1 MPRWRGRAPI
11 DSATEVTGIEE
22 VVALAAQW
30 SKLTVSPYLRRDA
43 VRGTAMVTESTC
55 PDSTV
60 NARTHEHFRLT
71 ECEHFH
77 FPAEYRANEES
88 PRPPCELA
96 SPEQVRA
103 GEHVQAGLT
112 ISRSVNHDDIQPNAN
127 IAAADTRD
135 LVACNT
141 EQK

>member
-1 MPRWRGRAPI
+1 M
-11 DSATEVTGIEE
+11 DSATEVTGIES

-30 SKLTVSPYLRRDA
+30 SKLTVSPNLRRDA

-60 NARTHEHFRLT
+60 NARTHEQFLLT

-77 FPAEYRANEES
+77 FKAEYRANEKS

-103 GEHVQAGLT
+103 GEHVQAGH
-112 ISRSVNHDDIQPNAN
+112 SVFRSVNHDDVHPNAN
-127 IAAADTRD
+127 IAAAEKRD
-135 LVACNT
+135 VGISMLDITA
-141 EQK
+141 